1 LTTNGMSDVHLRI
14 VHEDFPA
21 PSGNGTHG
29 RGIGAFKWL
38 GGSICFS
45 RGGGVKLRTMPPANS
60 ALIVGTVYTSFV
72 ATIFLLC
79 AMFVTNSALTGS
91 FGASLVAAAVAFQLR
106 AMPDTNSSLLDFIC
120 APLVA
125 AALYLRAMPDTNS
138 GLVNGSI
145 GASLVAAT
153 FPESHLIP
161 VAWCWSTSLF

>member
-1 LTTNGMSDVHLRI
+1 MSDVHLRI

-60 ALIVGTVYTSFV
+60 ALIVGTFYTSFV

-91 FGASLVAAAVAFQLR
+91 IGASFVAAAVAFQ
-106 AMPDTNSSLLDFIC
+106 
-120 APLVA
+120 
-125 AALYLRAMPDTNS
+125 LRAMPDTNS

-161 VAWCWSTSLF
+161 VAWCLSTSGQYQ

>member
-1 LTTNGMSDVHLRI
+1 MSDVHLRI

-91 FGASLVAAAVAFQLR
+91 IGASFVAAAVAFQLR
-106 AMPDTNSSLLDFIC
+106 AMPDTNSALNGLIG
-120 APLVA
+120 APIMA
-125 AALYLRAMPDTNS
+125 AAFHLRAMSNTHSTRD
-138 GLVNGSI
+138 GSI
-145 GASLVAAT
+145 GASLVAAS
-153 FPESHLIP
+153 FLESHLIP